1 MQAPS
6 VVLGQGHFLARD
18 GVREDQLAPL
28 VHRWQAYDEAQLALE
43 LAPWL
48 LYVRQGE

>member
-1 MQAPS
+1 MRT
-6 VVLGQGHFLARD
+6 GGMRARE
-18 GVREDQLAPL
+18 VY
-28 VHRWQAYDEAQLALE
+28 RWQAYDEAQLALE